1 MKTATVR
8 ELRNAFPKVFRLIQN
23 GESVDIT
30 NRRKVVATLTPPK
43 RKKAARLLSP
53 WSDLDARLVE
63 LSQQPML
70 PVAGADLLA
79 QERDRF

>member
-23 GESVDIT
+23 GESVAIT
-30 NRRKVVATLTPPK
+30 SRRKVVATLSPPSP
-43 RKKAARLLSP
+43 KKAARRPRP
-53 WSDLDARLVE
+53 WSDLDERLAE

-70 PVAGADLLA
+70 PVSGADLLA